1 MIEQILPDLFRI
13 EIPLPNNPLRSL
25 NSYLIRNQGRFLMID
40 TGMNRKECLDPMIS
54 SLQELEV
61 DLNKTDFFITHMH
74 VDHLGLV
81 GELSRENSKIYFN
94 RVEAPL
100 VNLELEKDKAEKHF
114 RELFKF
120 FISNGFPEEE
130 LQRAFADHPGR
141 KYRQKRPQI
150 FSLLKE
156 GDTLNLGNY
165 FFRVIETPGH
175 SPGHMCLYEAEK
187 KILVAGDHIL
197 FDITPNITW
206 YPELGNPLKS
216 YLASLE
222 KVSTLDINL
231 VLPGHRSI
239 SQDYQGRIKEL
250 QEHHKNRLDEVL
262 FALEDGEKTC
272 WQIAPYISWDI
283 DIKSWEQFPGVQKWF
298 AFGETLA
305 HILFLEA
312 EERIKRKIKND
323 MVFYFL
329 E

>member
-25 NSYLIRNQGRFLMID
+25 NSYLIRNQERFLMID
-40 TGMNRKECLDPMIS
+40 TGMNRKACLDPMIS
-54 SLQELEV
+54 SLKELGV
-61 DLNKTDFFITHMH
+61 DLNKTDFFITHLH
-74 VDHLGLV
+74 ADHLGLV
-81 GELSRENSKIYFN
+81 GELSRENSTIYFN
-94 RVEAPL
+94 RVEAPI
-100 VNLELEKDKAEKHF
+100 VNPKKDQAEKRF
-114 RELFKF
+114 RGIFKF
-120 FISNGFPEEE
+120 FISNGFPAEE
-130 LQRAFADHPGR
+130 LEKAFADHPIQ
-141 KYRQKRPQI
+141 KYRQKGPQV

-156 GDTLNLGNY
+156 GNTIDIGDY
-165 FFRVIETPGH
+165 SFRCIETPGH

-187 KILVAGDHIL
+187 KILVSGDHIL

-206 YPELGNPLKS
+206 WPELVNPLKS

-222 KVSTLDINL
+222 KVSTLDVGL

-239 SQDYQGRIKEL
+239 CQDYQGRIKEL
-250 QEHHKNRLDEVL
+250 QEHHKKRLDEVL
-262 FALEDGEKTC
+262 FALEDGEKTG

-283 DIKSWEQFPGVQKWF
+283 DIKSWEQFPGIQKWF

-312 EERIKRKIKND
+312 EKRIKRKMRND
-323 MVFYFL
+323 VVFFSL